1 MSTKKSA
8 ASTPFFARYL
18 EGQGSSGQAQAEVR
32 SSSGGAYAKAKA
44 KKKAA
49 TKAAPNLVTL
59 KFPSDS
65 DEVTY
70 VPYYQGPKYI
80 PVKYRE
86 PIVTLKYP
94 SDSDEYGYVA
104 SYLTRA
110 DVPKAAVTGAVKAA
124 GGKIQLKKAAGKKK

>member
-1 MSTKKSA
+1 MSKKKSA
-8 ASTPFFARYL
+8 VSTPFFARYL
-18 EGQGSSGQAQAEVR
+18 EGQDASSAEVR
-32 SSSGGAYAKAKA
+32 SARGSAYAKAKA

-49 TKAAPNLVTL
+49 TKAAPILVTL

-70 VPYYQGPKYI
+70 VPYYLGSKYV
-80 PVKYRE
+80 PVKYRG

-104 SYLTRA
+104 SYLTKA
-110 DVPKAAVTGAVKAA
+110 DVPKAAVKGAVKAA
-124 GGKIQLKKAAGKKK
+124 GGKIQLKKTSLKKK

>member
-1 MSTKKSA
+1 MSKKKSA
-8 ASTPFFARYL
+8 ASAVSTPFFARYL
-18 EGQGSSGQAQAEVR
+18 EGQVASSAEVR
-32 SSSGGAYAKAKA
+32 SARGSAYAKAKA

-49 TKAAPNLVTL
+49 TATPIKVTL

-70 VPYYQGPKYI
+70 VPYYQGPKYV
-80 PVKYRE
+80 PPKYRG
-86 PIVTLKYP
+86 PVITLKYP

-104 SYLTRA
+104 SYLTKA

-124 GGKIQLKKAAGKKK
+124 SGKIVLKKKPLKGK